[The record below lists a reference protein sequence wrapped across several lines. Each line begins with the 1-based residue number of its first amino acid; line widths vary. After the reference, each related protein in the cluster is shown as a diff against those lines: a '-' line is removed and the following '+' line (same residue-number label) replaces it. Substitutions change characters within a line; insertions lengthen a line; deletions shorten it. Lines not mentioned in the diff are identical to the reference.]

1 MNILDSLKNLA
12 SDELLSGA
20 ANALGEDKGAISKAM
35 GGILPT
41 ILSGIMKTDN
51 SNQSALSGIF
61 SQVAGNSNLV
71 GDLLGGFSNSNAP
84 SNGIGQSLLSSIFG
98 DKLSGIVNLIS
109 NFSGI
114 KAGSSSSLLGMGGT
128 LLASFLGKKMIGEGL
143 NFGGIMDWLGKSKH
157 EIVGAAP
164 AGISDMLGF
173 SSGKTETA
181 SHVSSTVSSASSRVG
196 NTIESTTSNFNNNED
211 KGTGMKWLLPALILV
226 ALGLL
231 AWKFLP
237 GCNKD
242 EAAATAEHGTEVV
255 ANAAENTTN
264 TVVAAAKGM
273 VNEAGDWVAEKGEAV
288 SLKLSNGTEIAT
300 TKGSFEDK
308 LLAFINDPSA
318 KADKNK
324 PENWFNFED
333 LLFETGKSSLKP
345 GSENQLKNACE
356 ILKAYPNVKIKLGG
370 YTDNTGDST
379 ANVKL
384 SDSRAKTVHQRML
397 NAGVTAASFDTEKA
411 FEGYGSLYPAAS
423 NDTKEGRAQNRRI
436 SAVVIAK

>member
-12 SDELLSGA
+12 SEELISGA
-20 ANALGEDKGAISKAM
+20 ANALGEDKGAITKAM
-35 GGILPT
+35 DGILPT

-51 SNQSALSGIF
+51 SSQSALSGIF
-61 SQVAGNSNLV
+61 SQVAGNSNLI

-114 KAGSSSSLLGMGGT
+114 KAGSSSSLLSMGGT

-164 AGISDMLGF
+164 TGISDMLGF
-173 SSGKTETA
+173 STGASSAA
-181 SHVSSTVSSASSRVG
+181 SHVEKTVE
-196 NTIESTTSNFNNNED
+196 TTTSNFNNNEEE
-211 KGTGMKWLLPALILV
+211 KGTGMKWLLPLLILGI
-226 ALGLL
+226 LGLL
-231 AWKFLP
+231 AWKYLN

-242 EAAATAEHGTEVV
+242 EATANVEHGTEVV
-255 ANAAENTTN
+255 ANATENATN

-273 VNEAGDWVAEKGEAV
+273 VNEAGDWIAEKGDSI
-288 SLKLSNGTEIAT
+288 SLKLSNGTAINT

-308 LLAFINDPSA
+308 LFAFINDPSA
-318 KADKNK
+318 KADKYK
-324 PENWFNFED
+324 PENWFSFED
-333 LLFETGKSSLKP
+333 LLFETGKSTLKA
-345 GSENQLKNACE
+345 GSENQLKNTCE

-411 FEGYGSLYPAAS
+411 FEGYGSQYPVAS
-423 NDTKEGRAQNRRI
+423 NETPEGRAQNRRI